1 MTDSTKMCEKI
12 HFIKYKLINHYGKR
26 LRVHM
31 HMLRECIVQVHGA
44 VRVPYSV
51 LNPVDKT
58 IRG

>member
-1 MTDSTKMCEKI
+1 MIDSKKMCEKI

-31 HMLRECIVQVHGA
+31 LRECIAQVHGA